1 MPFGIVL
8 ALGRIREDGL
18 LHFPIRRLAI
28 CREMNSYGN
37 ELMQSQVCVGT
48 LTGTAGGGLPLDVS
62 TK

>member
-1 MPFGIVL
+1 VKTSTLP
-8 ALGRIREDGL
+8 DKPPL
-18 LHFPIRRLAI
+18 LHVPVRRLAI